1 MKSADERVPKT
12 LFADTLA
19 SRGPARA
26 AARAHHTRPRSDDAM
41 HPENSI
47 DPPLNVASPGKR
59 LKVLFC
65 GKEFP
70 QGARCTQAAIEALR
84 ESSAEGADLI
94 DVVSCDRSEVAE
106 QIKDAHVAVPLMTRL
121 DDAMLSHAKELR
133 MVIQFG
139 VGIEGVDE
147 QACTSRKILL
157 CFIPSEHT
165 GNADS
170 TAEMAVFHLLAAF
183 RRVNQMA
190 DSIQTATL
198 GDPWGRSISGSKVLV
213 VGLGNVGGKVA
224 RLLKALGCKLHTV
237 WRGGGVPDPDHPAA
251 LAEPSGNYAS
261 VDAALENNPG
271 FDAVVL
277 ACNQTAENVGMVDR
291 RFIERVGNRCPV
303 VNVARGGLFDR
314 DAVLWGLETGTLCYL
329 ASDVAWSEPLDP
341 NDPVAK
347 HPNAYF
353 TPHVGGVTESS
364 YTRMGRVVAE
374 AAMKAMVGGR
384 FGDDVYQ
391 KNGW

>member
-1 MKSADERVPKT
+1 
-12 LFADTLA
+12 
-19 SRGPARA
+19 
-26 AARAHHTRPRSDDAM
+26 
-41 HPENSI
+41 
-47 DPPLNVASPGKR
+47 
-59 LKVLFC
+59 
-65 GKEFP
+65 
-70 QGARCTQAAIEALR
+70 
-84 ESSAEGADLI
+84 
-94 DVVSCDRSEVAE
+94 
-106 QIKDAHVAVPLMTRL
+106 
-121 DDAMLSHAKELR
+121 

-157 CFIPSEHT
+157 CFILRAHGKRRLHRGDGRVPSPRGVSPRQPDGRLDPDRHSRRPL
-165 GNADS
+165 GQVYLGQQGAG
-170 TAEMAVFHLLAAF
+170 
-183 RRVNQMA
+183 RRVGQ
-190 DSIQTATL
+190 
-198 GDPWGRSISGSKVLV
+198 RRRK
-213 VGLGNVGGKVA
+213 GGKA
-224 RLLKALGCKLHTV
+224 PQSLRCKLHTV

>member
-1 MKSADERVPKT
+1 
-12 LFADTLA
+12 
-19 SRGPARA
+19 
-26 AARAHHTRPRSDDAM
+26 
-41 HPENSI
+41 
-47 DPPLNVASPGKR
+47 
-59 LKVLFC
+59 
-65 GKEFP
+65 
-70 QGARCTQAAIEALR
+70 
-84 ESSAEGADLI
+84 
-94 DVVSCDRSEVAE
+94 
-106 QIKDAHVAVPLMTRL
+106 
-121 DDAMLSHAKELR
+121 

-213 VGLGNVGGKVA
+213 VAPHHRLGNVGGKVA
-224 RLLKALGCKLHTV
+224 RLPQNAGANGC
-237 WRGGGVPDPDHPAA
+237 GGAAAFPIDHPAA

-261 VDAALENNPG
+261 VDAALENINPG
-271 FDAVVL
+271 FDAVVSRVIKPPRTPHGGSSIHRP
-277 ACNQTAENVGMVDR
+277 CRKSMSRGER
-291 RFIERVGNRCPV
+291 RERR
-303 VNVARGGLFDR
+303 LIDR